1 MAIPEPL
8 VKNRFVAGKFLDTIE
23 PEDLVY
29 FLLNIGDAD
38 AQVVLLPEWQGERR
52 LVIVDAGVKKK
63 VPALLDALAA
73 AGLVDLTPTVP
84 GENRFPI
91 ALFVATHPHD
101 DHIAGAAEVLDRYP
115 DLIAE
120 LWEPGFIHTAACYTR
135 LMTAVEKHTKM
146 IYTQPT
152 SGMQRWLGH
161 TGITVLAPSINLRN
175 RYDTYGVD
183 INDSSI
189 VLRIEHPS
197 ARVTQTNGQRNYQ
210 PTKNAATLVLG
221 ADAQTLSWSYTLTDF
236 PMLQKSSS
244 ATAKK
249 LDAAKGD
256 WNLLKGA
263 VLKVSHHASKH
274 GINLE
279 LVERVQ
285 PKLTLTSCAPSG
297 TGTHGFPHTVAQDI
311 IREALQPIAGSKE
324 VIERKS
330 DAALGVFY
338 TGDTL
343 KNKGPV
349 GSMAVVMRGNKRTLW
364 RFFDAPS
371 DEVDLT
377 AGMRWTDA

>member
-8 VKNRFVAGKFLDTIE
+8 IKNRFATGKLLDSIE

-52 LVIVDAGVKKK
+52 VIVVDVGAKSKL
-63 VPALLDALAA
+63 PALLDSLEAN
-73 AGLVDLTPTVP
+73 GLVDLTPAAA
-84 GENRFPI
+84 GESRFPI

-101 DHIAGAAEVLDRYP
+101 DHIGGAAELLDRYP

-120 LWEPGFIHTAACYTR
+120 FWEPGFIHTAACYAR
-135 LMTAVEKHTKM
+135 MMTAVEKHTKM
-146 IYTQPT
+146 VYTQPT

-161 TGITVLAPSINLRN
+161 TGITVLAPSISLRN

-197 ARVTQTNGQRNYQ
+197 ARVTETNGQRNYQ
-210 PTKNAATLVLG
+210 PSKNAATLVLG

-244 ATAKK
+244 ETAKK

-285 PKLTLTSCAPSG
+285 PKLTLTSCASSG

-311 IREALQPIAGSKE
+311 IREALQPIAGSRE
-324 VIERKS
+324 ASERKS

-343 KNKGPV
+343 KNATPV
-349 GSMAVVMRGNKRTLW
+349 GSMAVVMRGNSRKLW
-364 RFFDAPS
+364 RFFDGPADP
-371 DEVDLT
+371 VDLR
-377 AGMRWTDA
+377 AGLRWTLP